1 MPLEP
6 QTARRVGP
14 HEYGGTTAAPDR
26 RGPGRVARG
35 TILAAATLTIMAP
48 AIIAPSLPAMEQ
60 VFADQPGVSLLVR
73 LAMTITSLTVAFSA
87 PLSGLAADR
96 VGRRPLLLSSLV
108 LYAVSGTAGYF
119 LTDLWLLLSSRALLG
134 IAVGGVMTA
143 VNATITDWFDGPE
156 RASFLGL
163 QQVFASLSGVL
174 FLPLAGVL
182 ATIGWRVPFWLY
194 SLAALVALVAAF
206 AVRDWPPAASAPVN
220 GGGRTATA
228 SVLGIYALALVATM
242 VFYMAPTQVPF
253 LLARQGVGPVL
264 IGVIVASS
272 TLASALGGFVFPALR
287 RRLRSAAITVVCV
300 ALLGVGWLLAG
311 GTGTVPGIAAG
322 LLVGGLGVG
331 FAIPNLTLRLAE
343 LAPPAWRGRIFSGL
357 VAAIFL
363 GQFLSPLVV
372 QPVVQ
377 TFGVGDS
384 FTWAGIAMLAGA
396 AAAAVG
402 ARKRNPIKERAV
414 P

>member
-1 MPLEP
+1 MS
-6 QTARRVGP
+6 P
-14 HEYGGTTAAPDR
+14 HEDGGTTAAPER

-35 TILAAATLTIMAP
+35 TVLAAATLTIMAP
-48 AIIAPSLPAMEQ
+48 AIIAPSLPAMER

-96 VGRRPLLLSSLV
+96 VGRRPLLLAGLV
-108 LYAVSGTAGYF
+108 LYAVSGTAGYL
-119 LTDLWLLLSSRALLG
+119 LTDLWSLLLSRALLG

-143 VNATITDWFDGPE
+143 VNAIITDWFDGPE

-182 ATIGWRVPFWLY
+182 ATIGWRVPFWLH
-194 SLAALVALVAAF
+194 SLAAVVALVAVF
-206 AVRDWPPAASAPVN
+206 AVREGPPAASAPVK
-220 GGGRTATA
+220 GGGRTAA
-228 SVLGIYALALVATM
+228 GSVLGIYALALVATT

-253 LLARQGVGPVL
+253 LLAGQGIGPVL
-264 IGVIVASS
+264 IGVVVAGS
-272 TLASALGGFVFPALR
+272 TLAGALGGFAFPALR

-300 ALLGVGWLLAG
+300 ALLGAGWSLAG
-311 GTGTVPGIAAG
+311 GTGTITGIAAG
-322 LLVGGLGVG
+322 LFVGGLGVG
-331 FAIPNLTLRLAE
+331 LAIPNLTLRLSE

-377 TFGVGDS
+377 AFGVGDS
-384 FTWAGIAMLAGA
+384 FTWAGIAMLACA
-396 AAAAVG
+396 AAAGG
-402 ARKRNPIKERAV
+402 ARKRNPDKERAV
-414 P
+414 S